1 MHEGVPMSFGVFI
14 VDDEEFIHQLYK
26 DILEFN
32 GMSVVGDAYDGTEA
46 VEMYMG
52 LERRPDV
59 IIMDH
64 RMPKRDGVDATME
77 IKRMDPK
84 VKVIFASADSTIKE
98 KAIQAGADSFLIK
111 PFKIQEL
118 ISTIRTSLDQGHV

>member
-1 MHEGVPMSFGVFI
+1 MKDSVFI

-32 GMSVVGDAYDGTEA
+32 GYKVVGDAYDGSQA
-46 VEMYMG
+46 VELFRNMA
-52 LERRPDV
+52 EKPAV

-64 RMPKRDGVDATME
+64 RMPKKDGIETTLE
-77 IKRMDPK
+77 IKKVDPN
-84 VKVIFASADSTIKE
+84 VSIIFASADSTVRE
-98 KAIQAGADSFLIK
+98 KALSVGADYFLIK

-118 ISTIRTSLDQGHV
+118 IAAIRSSSS

>member
-1 MHEGVPMSFGVFI
+1 MKDTVFI

-32 GMSVVGDAYDGTEA
+32 GFTVVGDAYDGAQA
-46 VEMYMG
+46 VERFREMAK
-52 LERRPDV
+52 RPSI

-64 RMPKRDGVDATME
+64 RMPKKDGVETTME
-77 IKRMDPK
+77 MKRIDPS
-84 VKVIFASADSTIKE
+84 VKVIFASADSTVRE
-98 KAIQAGADSFLIK
+98 KALSVGADFFLIK

-118 ISTIRTSLDQGHV
+118 IAAIRSLSG